1 MAVPTIA
8 DSSNAGAFREGDML
22 TASTTVTTDD
32 GIGINGNSA
41 ISYQWQ
47 RSANGVSG
55 WSDVGSNSASY
66 TLSEN
71 DKNSYLQVITSFTD
85 DTGQTVTQTSA
96 ATAEV
101 VDVPP
106 TMAVPTI
113 ADSSNAGA
121 FREGDMLTA
130 STTVTT
136 DDGIGINGNS
146 AISYQWQRSANGVSG
161 WSNVGSN
168 SASYM
173 LTENDENSYLQVI
186 TSFTDDTGQ
195 TVTQTS
201 AATAAVIDAP
211 PTLTVPGALSTN
223 ENTPL
228 TITGIAMTEAD
239 ADDALSMSL
248 SVAHGTLAL
257 GSTNGLTVTS
267 NGSNGTLAFSGSQS
281 AISAALVSGVIYT
294 PTSEYE
300 ASDILT
306 VTGTNTENGTGV
318 SKNITVNI
326 TGKAEPPTLTVQNA
340 TVKENS
346 TVALS
351 ITDALSEVDADSSL
365 GNVIITGIPSG
376 VTFDSNGTLAPPV
389 SDNVV
394 TEFSINNG
402 NPNGVWTYLSNGTRL
417 NTPVAVTGGNSG
429 LISWSNDGT
438 TVPNIAAVEK
448 NITGGTIVSGTVHIP
463 TDHLDLDPQG
473 LPNVAVRFTAPT
485 AGMYL
490 ISGDFLGIDSQ
501 ELSHSVQ
508 ILDDG
513 TAVFNG
519 KIDTFNESVP
529 FGLIETLN
537 AGDTIDFVSK
547 TGASYNNLGTGLA
560 ATVTKYGAL
569 VPAFSDNV
577 VTEFSINN
585 GNPNGAWTYLSNGT
599 SLNTQV
605 TATGGNPGLIS
616 WSNGGTTVPNIVFVE
631 KNITGSTI
639 VSGTAH
645 IPTDHL
651 DLDPQGLPNVTVR
664 FTASTSG
671 MYLISGDFLGLDSQ
685 ELSHAVQILD
695 NGTVI
700 FNGTIAS
707 FNQSLSFNLT
717 ETLNAGDTIDFVSKT
732 GASYN
737 DLGTGLAAT
746 VTKYGT
752 LTLDPTQLS
761 ALTMTV
767 PDNDQGNFPLA
778 VSATTNDGG
787 NIATSNANLAV
798 TVLAEGPVLGGTTSK
813 AVNEGGAVT
822 FGATDSVADGD
833 DTLNNVTITGLPTDL
848 TNVNGG
854 TYTAA
859 SSTWTGTAAQFNAL
873 SFNAGEQEGTFNLSM
888 SATTT
893 GAETGTTNGSYT
905 LTVNPVAEAPS
916 VSLPGYGG
924 GGLLG
929 YWAFDGTG
937 ADLSGNGYNLTLN
950 GSATYASPGL
960 YGQALSL
967 NGVKGSNATANST
980 NNSSTPFDFG
990 SGTGNF
996 TIQVWANFNG
1006 APGTFLIKRRRSLKN
1021 SSAGPARAGRLQ
1033 LRAATLLVFIGMV
1046 SVSTRRCQSRMTCGT
1061 SSRSRRAATHSSCSW
1076 TATPSPSQA
1085 TSARR
1090 SLHPPIR
1097 C

>member
-1 MAVPTIA
+1 VRGNHTYAEDGSQTVTVSVSDAGGNNFATTSTATIADAALSAATGVNVSATEGADTTSVAVATFKDASPGDHSADFTATIAWGDGHTSAGTVSYDSGTQTYTVRGNHIYAEDGTQTVTVSVSDEGGNSFTTTSTASIADAALSAAAGVNVSATEGADTTSVAVATFKDANPGDHSADFTTSIAWGDGHTSAGTVSYDSGTQTYTVRGNHIYAEDGTQTVTVSVSDEGGNSFTTTSTASIADAALSAAAGVNVSATEGADTTSVAVATFKDANPGDHSADFTTSIDWGDGHTSAGTVSYDSGTQTYTVRGNHTYAEDGTQTVTVSVSDEGGNSSTTTSTASIAEVPPTMAVPTIA

-340 TVKENS
+340 
-346 TVALS
+346 
-351 ITDALSEVDADSSL
+351 
-365 GNVIITGIPSG
+365 
-376 VTFDSNGTLAPPV
+376 
-389 SDNVV
+389 
-394 TEFSINNG
+394 
-402 NPNGVWTYLSNGTRL
+402 
-417 NTPVAVTGGNSG
+417 
-429 LISWSNDGT
+429 
-438 TVPNIAAVEK
+438 
-448 NITGGTIVSGTVHIP
+448 
-463 TDHLDLDPQG
+463 
-473 LPNVAVRFTAPT
+473 
-485 AGMYL
+485 
-490 ISGDFLGIDSQ
+490 
-501 ELSHSVQ
+501 
-508 ILDDG
+508 
-513 TAVFNG
+513 
-519 KIDTFNESVP
+519 
-529 FGLIETLN
+529 
-537 AGDTIDFVSK
+537 
-547 TGASYNNLGTGLA
+547 
-560 ATVTKYGAL
+560 
-569 VPAFSDNV
+569 
-577 VTEFSINN
+577 
-585 GNPNGAWTYLSNGT
+585 
-599 SLNTQV
+599 
-605 TATGGNPGLIS
+605 
-616 WSNGGTTVPNIVFVE
+616 
-631 KNITGSTI
+631 
-639 VSGTAH
+639 
-645 IPTDHL
+645 
-651 DLDPQGLPNVTVR
+651 
-664 FTASTSG
+664 
-671 MYLISGDFLGLDSQ
+671 
-685 ELSHAVQILD
+685 
-695 NGTVI
+695 
-700 FNGTIAS
+700 
-707 FNQSLSFNLT
+707 
-717 ETLNAGDTIDFVSKT
+717 
-732 GASYN
+732 
-737 DLGTGLAAT
+737 
-746 VTKYGT
+746 
-752 LTLDPTQLS
+752 
-761 ALTMTV
+761 
-767 PDNDQGNFPLA
+767 
-778 VSATTNDGG
+778 
-787 NIATSNANLAV
+787 
-798 TVLAEGPVLGGTTSK
+798 
-813 AVNEGGAVT
+813 
-822 FGATDSVADGD
+822 
-833 DTLNNVTITGLPTDL
+833 
-848 TNVNGG
+848 
-854 TYTAA
+854 
-859 SSTWTGTAAQFNAL
+859 
-873 SFNAGEQEGTFNLSM
+873 
-888 SATTT
+888 
-893 GAETGTTNGSYT
+893 
-905 LTVNPVAEAPS
+905 
-916 VSLPGYGG
+916 
-924 GGLLG
+924 
-929 YWAFDGTG
+929 
-937 ADLSGNGYNLTLN
+937 
-950 GSATYASPGL
+950 
-960 YGQALSL
+960 
-967 NGVKGSNATANST
+967 
-980 NNSSTPFDFG
+980 
-990 SGTGNF
+990 
-996 TIQVWANFNG
+996 
-1006 APGTFLIKRRRSLKN
+1006 
-1021 SSAGPARAGRLQ
+1021 
-1033 LRAATLLVFIGMV
+1033 
-1046 SVSTRRCQSRMTCGT
+1046 
-1061 SSRSRRAATHSSCSW
+1061 
-1076 TATPSPSQA
+1076 
-1085 TSARR
+1085 
-1090 SLHPPIR
+1090 
-1097 C
+1097 